1 MSQAMDKPDG
11 LAVFATFYQ
20 IKDDGSDVWSDFTS
34 KLEQFQE
41 QKEDIVNF
49 SDLTLASFIPPE
61 TEKFY
66 RYNGSLTTPDC
77 LESVTW
83 TVFHHPLWIYEDQ
96 MSAFRALS
104 NDQGQPIFNN
114 FRPLQP
120 LNGR

>member
-1 MSQAMDKPDG
+1 MSQAMDKPGG

-41 QKEDIVNF
+41 PKEDIVNF

-83 TVFHHPLWIYEDQ
+83 TVFHQPLWIYEDQ

>member
-20 IKDDGSDVWSDFTS
+20 IRKEGSDVWSDLTS
-34 KLEQFQE
+34 KLQQIQE
-41 QKEDIVNF
+41 PKEEIVNF

-61 TEKFY
+61 IKKFY
-66 RYNGSLTTPDC
+66 RYKGSFTTPDC

-83 TVFHHPLWIYEDQ
+83 TVFHQPLSISEDQ
-96 MSAFRALS
+96 MSALRALS
-104 NDQGQPIFNN
+104 DSQGQPIFNN